1 MKKLLSYTLLFAFT
15 ALALSSCKK
24 DEETEEM
31 VTPLPGV
38 VIPTSTIQ
46 VNPVH
51 LWEDAPF
58 ELGTTYN
65 IDGVD
70 VQFDEV
76 RFYLSKFMM
85 TDMMD
90 ISEPGETAIL
100 VSAASTDPISIGGTS
115 LNHVHS
121 LGFLFG
127 LDSITNHQ
135 DPTLALAPLND
146 PLMHWG
152 WNPDAGY
159 KFLKVEGRADI
170 AGDGNLVPFS
180 IHAATDEL
188 RRDMSAML
196 MLDLEEGSYSINMN
210 IDYHSMFLNV
220 AFDNLTG
227 THGASELTNGIADN
241 IQSTT
246 IVFE

>member
-1 MKKLLSYTLLFAFT
+1 MKKLHSFTLLFAFA

-38 VIPTSTIQ
+38 VMPTSTIQ
-46 VNPVH
+46 IHPVH

-76 RFYLSKFMM
+76 RFYLSRFVMSDM
-85 TDMMD
+85 TDNT
-90 ISEPGETAIL
+90 ENGETAIL
-100 VSAASTDPISIGGTS
+100 LSAASTDPLEIGATN
-115 LNHVHS
+115 LTNVHNLS
-121 LGFLFG
+121 FLFG
-127 LDSITNHQ
+127 LDSLLNHQ
-135 DPTLALAPLND
+135 DPTLALEPLND

-188 RRDMSAML
+188 RRDMSTML
-196 MLDLEEGSYSINMN
+196 MLDLEEGSNSINMN

>member
-1 MKKLLSYTLLFAFT
+1 MKKILSYTALFVFT

-31 VTPLPGV
+31 ITPLPGV
-38 VIPTSTIQ
+38 IIPTSTIQ
-46 VNPVH
+46 VNPIH
-51 LWEDAPF
+51 LWEDTPF
-58 ELGTTYN
+58 ELGTTYSIN
-65 IDGVD
+65 GVD

-90 ISEPGETAIL
+90 ITEPGETAIL
-100 VSAASTDPISIGGTS
+100 VSAASASPMSIGGTS

-146 PLMHWG
+146 PLMM
-152 WNPDAGY
+152 DLA
-159 KFLKVEGRADI
+159 EGM
-170 AGDGNLVPFS
+170 N
-180 IHAATDEL
+180 EL
-188 RRDMSAML
+188 QL
-196 MLDLEEGSYSINMN
+196 N
-210 IDYHSMFLNV
+210 IDYAQMFEGV
-220 AFDNLTG
+220 DFANLSG
-227 THGASELTNGIADN
+227 THGASDLTNGIADN
-241 IQSTT
+241 IQNDVLS
-246 IVFE
+246 FE

>member
-1 MKKLLSYTLLFAFT
+1 MKKILSYTALFVFT

-31 VTPLPGV
+31 ITPLPGV
-38 VIPTSTIQ
+38 IIPTSTIQ
-46 VNPVH
+46 VNPIH
-51 LWEDAPF
+51 LWEDTPF
-58 ELGTTYN
+58 EMGTTYSIN
-65 IDGVD
+65 GVD

-90 ISEPGETAIL
+90 ITEPGETAIL
-100 VSAASTDPISIGGTS
+100 VSAASASPMSIGGTS

-146 PLMHWG
+146 PLMM
-152 WNPDAGY
+152 DLA
-159 KFLKVEGRADI
+159 EGM
-170 AGDGNLVPFS
+170 N
-180 IHAATDEL
+180 EL
-188 RRDMSAML
+188 QL
-196 MLDLEEGSYSINMN
+196 N
-210 IDYHSMFLNV
+210 IDYAQMFEGV
-220 AFDNLTG
+220 DFANLSG
-227 THGASELTNGIADN
+227 THGASDLTNGIADN
-241 IQSTT
+241 IQNDVLS
-246 IVFE
+246 FE

>member
-1 MKKLLSYTLLFAFT
+1 MKKILSYTALFVFT

-31 VTPLPGV
+31 ITPLPGV
-38 VIPTSTIQ
+38 IIPTSTIQ
-46 VNPVH
+46 VNPIH
-51 LWEDAPF
+51 LWEGTPF
-58 ELGTTYN
+58 ELGTTYT

-90 ISEPGETAIL
+90 ITEPGETAIL
-100 VSAASTDPISIGGTS
+100 VSAASTSPMSIGGTS

-152 WNPDAGY
+152 WNPDSGY
-159 KFLKVEGRADI
+159 KFLKVEGSADI
-170 AGDGNLVPFS
+170 NSDGNMVPFS
-180 IHAATDEL
+180 IHAATDAL
-188 RRDMSAML
+188 RRDLSVML
-196 MLDLEEGSYSINMN
+196 MMDLAEGMNELQLN
-210 IDYHSMFLNV
+210 IDYAQMFEGV
-220 AFDNLTG
+220 DFANLSG
-227 THGASELTNGIADN
+227 THGASDLTNGIADN
-241 IQSTT
+241 IQNDVLS
-246 IVFE
+246 FE